1 MTLTD
6 ITDGYSVQ
14 LSNPTYTF
22 AGTDSG
28 VDGTQSVTTTVYAMR
43 GSETVACTVNASA
56 IVKPAGMSITSD
68 SASPSPTLTI
78 TASSV
83 ITTGGVINIPIVV
96 PTNDGDLTYVRQF
109 SYSISKSGV
118 SPTVDI
124 SKDEETGTTTI
135 VIVDAVGTHT
145 AEIGDGLNQATVNL
159 YQRGATAPAKPG
171 AMTYTFATGELDGE
185 LGNWSPTVPN
195 GDEICWVTTVSAI
208 STGPVDFIQASEWS
222 EPSRFNSSGMNQAT
236 LYLYRRGP
244 SVPSISTPMTYDF
257 TTGILSD
264 VPSGWQRS
272 IPSNSSGQACWVTS
286 ASVLSRS
293 STATIAYTSWS
304 TPTKFVEDGSSVFVK
319 SVEKHGTVTT
329 MVIEDA
335 SGEHEITINDGE
347 DGDEGVPGKYGYV
360 HTAWA
365 NSADGQTDFSTSV
378 SADKKYLGSYT
389 DNTSADSQDPSMYS
403 WSLIKGVGLQST
415 TTYYALSTSK
425 STHPPI
431 TDKTAWSTTAPEA
444 PYGYYIWMYIETVYD
459 DGKVFNSDPAVI
471 SGKTLYTWI
480 KYAKDDQGTGM
491 SDDPTGMDYMGI
503 AYNKDTP
510 VESYV
515 AGDYDWCL
523 YKGDKGIQGPP
534 GTSYYTWIKYAD
546 DSEGHG
552 MSDSPVGKKYIG
564 LAHNKDTDVES
575 TTPSDYVWSL
585 IQGENG
591 RAIEKID
598 EYYKVSSSYTDPPTG
613 TWSKN
618 TPEVMTPTLKFLW
631 NYEVISYNDGSEPTT
646 TAKRVIGAYGENGT
660 DGKGITQIQNWY
672 LATDKSS
679 DVTYNT
685 SGWTTTIQTMTED
698 NRYLWN
704 YEVTTFSDDSTSRSL
719 PCIIGVYGEKG
730 LDGRS
735 IAGVTNWYKKTQT
748 STAPSKSESG
758 WSSTTI
764 PVLDSDNPYLWNYEV
779 VTDTNGNTISSTNP
793 TLVGHFGTDGDDGRS
808 ITGITEYYA
817 KSSSTTA
824 PADSAFGTSIP
835 VIDATN
841 KYLWNYESI
850 TYSSGNPDKTGKRII
865 GIYGDKGEKGDTGTS
880 VSSTIEQYCL
890 INSGSTPGQ
899 YTTWSDT
906 PPTYVQD
913 RVYWTRTVTTYSNGN
928 QTYSTAVK
936 NNALTDSN
944 KNAATALNSANGKN
958 AIFYAKESST
968 PTATATG
975 DVWYVLGTT
984 TKPSGSPDPP
994 SGQTYNNK
1002 IIDVREWSG
1011 SSWVSRPLTAAS
1023 FSFID
1028 AGKITTG
1035 QLSTI
1040 TIKYNDDNYW
1050 DLGDGTFK
1058 TNKGTFVGSV
1068 TANTGYIGGT
1078 NGWTIA
1084 TQQLSSGSI
1093 GSSGSLFM
1101 ATKNL
1106 SGTVAGAYR
1115 SDWRLT
1121 VGSKFGLS
1129 SDGTLYA
1136 KDFVLSKG
1144 ELGLDT
1150 LYIGSASGGV
1160 QYIAL
1165 TTTSGPVLE
1174 IGGSYTWTNIHSS
1187 LDVYGNL
1194 YVGKERKND
1203 AHGLLS
1209 RKTDDYI
1216 IYHSSGYV
1224 GIRNGQ
1230 GTIVL
1235 DKDLACLRPNTDDGF
1250 QLGKA
1255 SCHWKVIYVTDGVK
1269 GTSDEKKKDIIGG
1282 LDDYAEDLVMS
1293 LKPIEFMWKSGDH
1306 RRSRMG
1312 FSAQETAKLCKSINK
1327 NLAVVSASYTEKE
1340 GNDTPTKEYFGEEV
1354 DDSLLSWVM
1363 DKTEL
1368 IAPIVKVLQLQNK
1381 RIEEL
1386 EKMIGD
1392 KGEL

>member
-14 LSNPTYTF
+14 LSNPSYTF

-43 GSETVACTVNASA
+43 GSETVVCTVNASA

-83 ITTGGVINIPIVV
+83 ITTGGVINIPIVI

-159 YQRGATAPAKPG
+159 YQRGATAPIKPG

-389 DNTSADSQDPSMYS
+389 DNTAADSQDPSMYS

-431 TDKTAWSTTAPEA
+431 TDETAWSTTAPEA

-480 KYAKDDQGTGM
+480 KYAKDDQGTDM
-491 SDDPTGMDYMGI
+491 SDNPTGMDYMGI

-515 AGDYDWCL
+515 ASDYDWCL

-646 TAKRVIGAYGENGT
+646 TAKRVIGAYGEKGT

-672 LATDKSS
+672 LAIDESS
-679 DVTYNT
+679 DVDYDTE
-685 SGWTTTIQTMTED
+685 GWTTTIQTMTED
-698 NRYLWN
+698 DRYLWN
-704 YEVTTFSDDSTSRSL
+704 YEVTTFSDGSSSRSL

-730 LDGRS
+730 Q
-735 IAGVTNWYKKTQT
+735 K
-748 STAPSKSESG
+748 
-758 WSSTTI
+758 
-764 PVLDSDNPYLWNYEV
+764 
-779 VTDTNGNTISSTNP
+779 
-793 TLVGHFGTDGDDGRS
+793 GD
-808 ITGITEYYA
+808 
-817 KSSSTTA
+817 
-824 PADSAFGTSIP
+824 
-835 VIDATN
+835 
-841 KYLWNYESI
+841 
-850 TYSSGNPDKTGKRII
+850 
-865 GIYGDKGEKGDTGTS
+865 KGDTGIGVTS
-880 VSSTIEQYCL
+880 TTEQYCL
-890 INSGSTPGQ
+890 IDSGSTPDQ
-899 YTTWSDT
+899 DTTWSET
-906 PPTYVQD
+906 PPTYVQG
-913 RVYWTRTVTTYSNGN
+913 RAYWTRTVTSYSAGPSTYSA
-928 QTYSTAVK
+928 AVK
-936 NNALTDSN
+936 NNALTDAN
-944 KNAATALNSANGKN
+944 RTAAAADGHATQALNSANGKN
-958 AIFYAKESST
+958 AIFYGSNA
-968 PTATATG
+968 PTATAAG
-975 DVWYVLGTT
+975 DLWYVLGT
-984 TKPSGSPDPP
+984 SED
-994 SGQTYNNK
+994 YNNK
-1002 IIDVREWSG
+1002 ITALKKWDG
-1011 SSWVSRPLTAAS
+1011 SSWVEQPLTSAA

-1028 AGKITTG
+1028 AGKINVGT
-1035 QLSTI
+1035 LSTI
-1040 TIKYNDDNYW
+1040 TIWYNNNNYW
-1050 DLGDGTFK
+1050 DLSTGVFK
-1058 TNKGTFVGSV
+1058 TNKGTFTGAVNATSLTLGSDAHSLSASDVSGLASVATSGRASDISGLATVATTGSYNNLSNKPTIPTSV
-1068 TANTGYIGGT
+1068 TDLTGGANIVHTTDISISESTDTKGVTTTTVNYGSGKQYSVKTSSDGKYVLVGRAAGTGGDPSQTTNDGTIISTAGLLTARNAVIYGTVYATDGSFKGKVEASQLYVGGT
-1078 NGWTIA
+1078 NGI
-1084 TQQLSSGSI
+1084 SYNGST
-1093 GSSGSLFM
+1093 F
-1101 ATKNL
+1101 
-1106 SGTVAGAYR
+1106 
-1115 SDWRLT
+1115 T
-1121 VGSKFGLS
+1121 VGSN
-1129 SDGTLYA
+1129 
-1136 KDFVLSKG
+1136 FVVSK
-1144 ELGLDT
+1144 L
-1150 LYIGSASGGV
+1150 
-1160 QYIAL
+1160 
-1165 TTTSGPVLE
+1165 
-1174 IGGSYTWTNIHSS
+1174 
-1187 LDVYGNL
+1187 
-1194 YVGKERKND
+1194 
-1203 AHGLLS
+1203 
-1209 RKTDDYI
+1209 
-1216 IYHSSGYV
+1216 
-1224 GIRNGQ
+1224 
-1230 GTIVL
+1230 
-1235 DKDLACLRPNTDDGF
+1235 
-1250 QLGKA
+1250 
-1255 SCHWKVIYVTDGVK
+1255 
-1269 GTSDEKKKDIIGG
+1269 
-1282 LDDYAEDLVMS
+1282 
-1293 LKPIEFMWKSGDH
+1293 
-1306 RRSRMG
+1306 
-1312 FSAQETAKLCKSINK
+1312 ETATGDYGKIKIDNSDIYFTKGRYGYPSIH
-1327 NLAVVSASYTEKE
+1327 LTSTCTLSYTEDQGYGGGIAATGHIIGSGDVRLPSGNFIAYDGTYSGKVRIYGARDRIPVGSGETDTQRVAIIRCNSTTIQINAQYGNTGNQSSDFSFRNIATSTSDRSLKE
-1340 GNDTPTKEYFGEEV
+1340 NITDSTKCCTDVIRAIRHRDFYWK
-1354 DDSLLSWVM
+1354 DSHKHIDVGY
-1363 DKTEL
+1363 
-1368 IAPIVKVLQLQNK
+1368 IAQ
-1381 RIEEL
+1381 EL
-1386 EKMIGD
+1386 EEIDERLVVKPIGD
-1392 KGEL
+1392 GDYYGVETFYLQGVMTKAMQEMLEEIDILKEKITQLENRR